1 MADAKTNKDQPP
13 KPTPRLDEFVS
24 KIVTDP
30 KQPPNV
36 LSLFGYLGASSQA
49 AHIRLYFDPQL
60 SDWID
65 IPEDA
70 ILFSQAIHK
79 EQSPL
84 GGSLVWIMRD
94 AEVIHAAVGAGQLKA
109 KFLEGRIQRDYLEGR
124 LPGACGTT
132 PGTPRCPTPGTPLC
146 PSPGGSTPGT
156 PQCPPTPMHPPC
168 FTPATPL
175 CHPSVLIPCQTPGTP
190 QCPSPCSSTPGTP
203 Q

>member
-146 PSPGGSTPGT
+146 PSPAVLHLALHSVRPRPCTRPASLR
-156 PQCPPTPMHPPC
+156 QPPSAIHRC
-168 FTPATPL
+168 
-175 CHPSVLIPCQTPGTP
+175 
-190 QCPSPCSSTPGTP
+190 
-203 Q
+203 